1 MKLHASKAVLAFS
14 AMLCTFAALVHGQT
28 NSPSGWFW
36 VADARERDRGLP
48 SGLSRTVDTNG
59 TVEYIAQRYTTR
71 AYENAAARLMI
82 LEANQAA
89 QALDL
94 DENLPITRSNIDA
107 VNITPFGFF
116 YPRGLMGYVATT
128 NYSYQILNAGKLDH
142 IEIDRS
148 YDVWRDLQDSLLPE
162 NQVDNQGAYQ
172 LATQWLS
179 SLSVDVKA
187 LNRDCRLT
195 ISSSPVLNY
204 VGNGKDPIRR
214 MFAPTYDI
222 AWSSSNGPAAYVQL
236 YLPDK
241 LLMQLSIDDPKY
253 NLRPPLVF
261 TNMAALFPGVAS
273 IRTNYP
279 VTPTVINWGG
289 SPNPEVTF
297 VTDSNQPEPVFHDLP
312 LSRWIETQTRLNTNH
327 LSLSQ
332 LTALKTLSGPDEWGV
347 VTFELPVR
355 FDAVKSNEPVF
366 GANIDLGSFGT
377 NGDFIEYNCFDRKK
391 ASDGNTQLAWNI
403 NWSSPGKHEIRARII
418 YYHGMDGDQF
428 NLIGPPLAYYSSN
441 PCRFYED
448 STLFTSDGANL
459 YAKLREPTAK
469 FRVEI
474 TSSQGRLVNDISS
487 TTTNG
492 EINLAWDLTGLNG
505 QKYTNNSFI
514 GSFYVTYPDDI
525 RTNLPVKAHF
535 SKIGTSGD

>member
-1 MKLHASKAVLAFS
+1 
-14 AMLCTFAALVHGQT
+14 MLCTFAALVHGQT
-28 NSPSGWFW
+28 NSHSGWFW
-36 VADARERDRGLP
+36 VADARERGRGLP

-59 TVEYIAQRYTTR
+59 IVEYIAQRYTTR
-71 AYENAAARLMI
+71 AYQNEAARLMI

-107 VNITPFGFF
+107 VSITPFGFF

-128 NYSYQILNAGKLDH
+128 NYSYRILNAGKLDH
-142 IEIDRS
+142 IEIDHS

-195 ISSSPVLNY
+195 VSSSPVLNY

-241 LLMQLSIDDPKY
+241 LLIQLSIDDPKY

-279 VTPTVINWGG
+279 VTPTVINSVGP
-289 SPNPEVTF
+289 PNQEVTF

-312 LSRWIETQTRLNTNH
+312 LSRWIDTQTWLNTNH

-355 FDAVKSNEPVF
+355 FDAVKSNESFF
-366 GANIDLGSFGT
+366 GANIKLGSFGT
-377 NGDFIEYNCFDRKK
+377 NGDFIEYTCFDSKK
-391 ASDGNTQLAWNI
+391 ASDGNTQLDWNI

-525 RTNLPVKAHF
+525 RTNPPVKAHF